1 MPSYSHKNK
10 IPGPL
15 PHEIKLSNGKTRTDV
30 STFTDE
36 ELAEAGYVLAPEK
49 PLINRSQKLEW
60 NETEWIIKD
69 KTDADKTDEW
79 RNIQEVCIKILQ
91 MTDFKVLKCY
101 ENNIPVDPRL
111 VAYRQA
117 IRDVY
122 NNINN
127 INPWDLVWPVKP
139 DME

>member
-1 MPSYSHKNK
+1 MLYSHKNK
-10 IPGPL
+10 IPESL
-15 PHEIKLSNGKTRTDV
+15 PHEIKLSNGVSRTDS
-30 STFTDE
+30 STFTE
-36 ELAEAGYVLAPEK
+36 NELIDAGYVLAPDK
-49 PLINRSQKLEW
+49 PPFTKSQKLEW
-60 NETEWIIKD
+60 NGTEWIIKD
-69 KTDADKTDEW
+69 KTDADKNDEW

-127 INPWDLVWPVKP
+127 IDPWNLIWPIKP